1 MQTKHANQWRTC
13 LVQVP
18 GQLHGGLHLHVVLR
32 RLCPNEAWLLVLV
45 VGLVGTQT
53 KYKLILFQVGSQYG
67 PGLEGSLR
75 HWQQAAVGLC
85 RTATNSQW
93 KPSLCA
99 GPGFKSPRTR
109 TGVRVPATRSGSCQT
124 VPSVRRGRSVELGF
138 RCGGAEAH
146 ISAVKCPGHCTT
158 VQAGPPSSAGE
169 PRAGQSVKSPS
180 IIVNSN
186 LGHSC
191 FLSVTGLAGK

>member
-1 MQTKHANQWRTC
+1 MAHQA
-13 LVQVP
+13 
-18 GQLHGGLHLHVVLR
+18 
-32 RLCPNEAWLLVLV
+32 E
-45 VGLVGTQT
+45 
-53 KYKLILFQVGSQYG
+53 YG
-67 PGLEGSLR
+67 PGPEGSLR
-75 HWQQAAVGLC
+75 HWQRAAVGLC

-99 GPGFKSPRTR
+99 GPGFKSPRIR
-109 TGVRVPATRSGSCQT
+109 WSPSPTRSGSCQT
-124 VPSVRRGRSVELGF
+124 VPPVRRGRSVELGV
-138 RCGGAEAH
+138 RDMGAEAH

-186 LGHSC
+186 LGHSF
-191 FLSVTGLAGK
+191 FLSVTGSNHESRRAFLDFRTCCCILL